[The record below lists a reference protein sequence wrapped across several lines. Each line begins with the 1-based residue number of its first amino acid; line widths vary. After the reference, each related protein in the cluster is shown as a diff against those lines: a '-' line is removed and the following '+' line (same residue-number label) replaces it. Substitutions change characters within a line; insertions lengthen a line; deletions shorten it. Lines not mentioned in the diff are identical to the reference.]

1 MADDRVYIFDTTLRD
16 GEQAPG
22 ATMNADEKMRIA
34 RQLERMGV
42 DIIEA
47 GFAAN
52 SDFEV
57 EAIQRIAR
65 EVRTPIITSLAR
77 AVPTDIDAAW
87 RAVQGAAR
95 PRIHVFLSTSDIHLM
110 HQMRRNRDEIMEMA
124 VNGVRRAKQYFDES
138 SSRPWTPPARS
149 PTICSRCWRR

>member
-22 ATMNADEKMRIA
+22 ATMNGDEKLRIA

-52 SDFEV
+52 SQYEI
-57 EAIQRIAR
+57 ESINRIAR

-77 AVPTDIDAAW
+77 CVAGDIDAAW
-87 RAVQGAAR
+87 QAVKDAAR
-95 PRIHVFLSTSDIHLM
+95 PRIH
-110 HQMRRNRDEIMEMA
+110 
-124 VNGVRRAKQYFDES
+124 
-138 SSRPWTPPARS
+138 
-149 PTICSRCWRR
+149 